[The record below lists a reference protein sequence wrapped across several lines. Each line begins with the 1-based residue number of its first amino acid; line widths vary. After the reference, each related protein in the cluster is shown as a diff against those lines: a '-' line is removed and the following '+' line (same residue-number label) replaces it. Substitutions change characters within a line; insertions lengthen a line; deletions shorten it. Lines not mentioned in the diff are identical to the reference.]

1 MSKPKSTKETTATR
15 LLEYVKNYIKE
26 NEISSGEAVFQVDS
40 LSLDALNFM
49 EKCCEIVG
57 YHEYE
62 EE

>member
-1 MSKPKSTKETTATR
+1 MNKPKADTATK
-15 LLEYVKNYIKE
+15 LLEYVKKYIEE

-57 YHEYE
+57 YHKFEDE
-62 EE
+62 E